1 MASETPIGEEW
12 PDVPLEFHRRG
23 FLAESR
29 RAETED
35 ENTENHGVI
44 LGVQL
49 APRDDRLVRFRPP
62 TSKAGNFTR
71 NSQGVLWQ

>member
-29 RAETED
+29 IVETED
-35 ENTENHGVI
+35 ENAENHGVI
-44 LGVQL
+44 LGAQL
-49 APRDDRLVRFRPP
+49 APRDDRLVRFRTP
-62 TSKAGNFTR
+62 TRKAGGFTR
-71 NSQGVLWQ
+71 NSQRVLWE